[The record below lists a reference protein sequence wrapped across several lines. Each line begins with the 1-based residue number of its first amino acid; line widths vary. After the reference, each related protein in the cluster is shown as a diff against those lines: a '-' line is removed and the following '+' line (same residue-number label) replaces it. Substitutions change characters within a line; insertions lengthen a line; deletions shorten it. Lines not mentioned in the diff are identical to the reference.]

1 MAEATLGWC
10 STQASANCDNVQPAC
25 WASGFSFCTA
35 PRMAG
40 VSQDWM
46 GWPIGSRLGPGV
58 AGVGQGGWAC
68 PVVRWRGREPVGRAA
83 PGTYWPD
90 STPCASGD
98 QTIWEIPFAAQRG
111 MTASSGL
118 RQSSEYCG
126 WLETKRSLP
135 ATANAASI
143 CCGDHSLKPM

>member
-46 GWPIGSRLGPGV
+46 GWPIVSWL
-58 AGVGQGGWAC
+58 A
-68 PVVRWRGREPVGRAA
+68 REPGGRAA
-83 PGTYWPD
+83 PGTYLPD

-98 QTIWEIPFAAQRG
+98 QTICEIPFVAQRG

-126 WLETKRSLP
+126 WLDTKRSDP
-135 ATANAASI
+135 ATANALSI
-143 CCGDHSLKPM
+143 CCGDHSLKPMYRALPWRTTLLSAAIVSSSG